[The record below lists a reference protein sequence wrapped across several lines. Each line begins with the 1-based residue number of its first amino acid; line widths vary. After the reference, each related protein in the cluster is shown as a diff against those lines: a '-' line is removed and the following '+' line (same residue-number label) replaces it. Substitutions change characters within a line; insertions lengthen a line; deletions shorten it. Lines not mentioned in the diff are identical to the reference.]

1 MIKECLG
8 STYIY
13 LVTMFIDF
21 FLKTDIF
28 HKCFQKNI
36 RTLKKKK
43 KVIRYTAENLRV
55 SSNNSD
61 ESDKK

>member
-8 STYIY
+8 STYIH

-21 FLKTDIF
+21 FRKADIF

-43 KVIRYTAENLRV
+43 KVIRYTAENLRD
-55 SSNNSD
+55 SSHNSD
-61 ESDKK
+61 ESVKE